1 MYLHRALFSLASIV
15 TDLTQK
21 QNHCPTMIL
30 LKRWRTFSLCMQ
42 PHINTR
48 VVGRI
53 RDNFTIETRKLETLL
68 LYPTNLEISRKF
80 KHYIYPFPYSNIL
93 NITLRSNQL
102 SHLCYLHMS
111 IFWRGSKFVFSA
123 ACSQCGE
130 LSIAHFPD
138 TLPHSWNT

>member
-15 TDLTQK
+15 TNLTQK

-48 VVGRI
+48 MLGR
-53 RDNFTIETRKLETLL
+53 IETRKLETLL

-102 SHLCYLHMS
+102 SHLFYLHMS
-111 IFWRGSKFVFSA
+111 IFWRGSKCVFSA

-130 LSIAHFPD
+130 LSIAHFLD